1 MGSHKKRREVKNFFA
16 EELVGKKDGIY
27 PTKGG
32 FQVAFRAA
40 YKEGETENDSDNMM
54 LRL

>member
-1 MGSHKKRREVKNFFA
+1 MGSHKKRRAVINFFA
-16 EELVGKKDGIY
+16 EELVGKKDGIF

-40 YKEGETENDSDNMM
+40 YKGGEPENDSDNMM

>member
-1 MGSHKKRREVKNFFA
+1 MGSHKKRREVNNFFA

-32 FQVAFRAA
+32 FQVAFWAA
-40 YKEGETENDSDNMM
+40 YKGGETENDFDNMM